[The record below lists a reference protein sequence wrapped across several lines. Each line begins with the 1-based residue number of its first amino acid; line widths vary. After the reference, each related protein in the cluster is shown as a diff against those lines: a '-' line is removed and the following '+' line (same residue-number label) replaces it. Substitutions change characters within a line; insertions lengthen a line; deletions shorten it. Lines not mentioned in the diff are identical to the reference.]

1 MSEKLKNK
9 IEKDHVLYK
18 CMQAD
23 FFNVF
28 ICYGDL
34 DNKFVF
40 QQICRIPAPQ
50 FELFNTLFFTFVE
63 FFCPIKLP
71 TLAREKGILMKGIHT
86 VKLKNIYI
94 LKRFLIFKI

>member
-1 MSEKLKNK
+1 
-9 IEKDHVLYK
+9 
-18 CMQAD
+18 MQGD

-28 ICYGDL
+28 ICYGNL